1 MNKLKTFFIEIV
13 QLVAIILMV
22 IFIVWAIIEFNE
34 EDTYLERCA
43 KYTIEWTGL
52 EACNI
57 QNKCSLNGL
66 QTARLMTSN
75 KMAIINCKRATT
87 KMYFD
92 NIFKEDQ
99 TDTEVLP
106 EEAKH

>member
-1 MNKLKTFFIEIV
+1 MKIFFRNILGLSCASLIV
-13 QLVAIILMV
+13 VGVIAAFVALYDWV
-22 IFIVWAIIEFNE
+22 SV
-34 EDTYLERCA
+34 DTYLERCA
-43 KYTIEWTGL
+43 TYTIEWTGL

-57 QNKCSLNGL
+57 QNKCSLNGI
-66 QTARLMTSN
+66 QTARLVESN
-75 KMAIINCKRATT
+75 KLAIINCKRATT

-99 TDTEVLP
+99 KDTEVLP